1 MPFTAPASSASLV
14 AALLL
19 TGCATHLQG
28 TVSSETD
35 PNLPV
40 RPDMV
45 VLLKASEADESTA
58 LRNRRHLPNIAD
70 RLRER
75 GFKKVFTPL
84 SPPPRD
90 TPVDLQAT
98 AQLLRL
104 TTAHQ
109 YTAPDYGEISPA
121 RTVTDCS
128 TDAAGKKTCVQ
139 RTIRA
144 RTGVIGYSTRTD
156 TLHDYTVK
164 LTWYSARTGQ
174 LAMVSTITARNPP
187 CAEEEN
193 FELLVD
199 NGLMRLSF
207 DTTRT
212 ESFRVELAKD
222 QCRR

>member
-1 MPFTAPASSASLV
+1 MHFTASASSASLV

-45 VLLKASEADESTA
+45 VLLQASETDESTA
-58 LRNRRHLPNIAD
+58 LRNRRQLPNIAD

-75 GFKKVFTPL
+75 GFKQVHTPL
-84 SPPPRD
+84 SPPPKNK
-90 TPVDLQAT
+90 PVELQVNASLT
-98 AQLLRL
+98 AR
-104 TTAHQ
+104 TSVNQ
-109 YTAPDYGEISPA
+109 YTSPDYGVISPA
-121 RTVTDCS
+121 RTVTDCT

-139 RTIRA
+139 HTRQA
-144 RTGVIGYSTRTD
+144 RTGVIGYSTKTD
-156 TLHDYTVK
+156 YQHDYTVK

-174 LAMVSTITARNPP
+174 LAMVSTLTARNPP

-193 FELLVD
+193 FELLIE
-199 NGLMRLSF
+199 NGLPRLSF

-212 ESFRVELAKD
+212 DSFRVELAKD
-222 QCRR
+222 QCR

>member
-1 MPFTAPASSASLV
+1 MPFTAPASSASLVV

-121 RTVTDCS
+121 RT
-128 TDAAGKKTCVQ
+128 
-139 RTIRA
+139 
-144 RTGVIGYSTRTD
+144 
-156 TLHDYTVK
+156 
-164 LTWYSARTGQ
+164 GQ

-187 CAEEEN
+187 CSEEEN
-193 FELLVD
+193 FELLVE